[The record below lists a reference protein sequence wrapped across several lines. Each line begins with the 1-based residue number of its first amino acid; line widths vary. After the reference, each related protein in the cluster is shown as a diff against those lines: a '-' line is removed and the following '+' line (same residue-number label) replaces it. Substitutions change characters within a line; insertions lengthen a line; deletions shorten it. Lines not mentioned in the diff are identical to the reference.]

1 MGYFPSASK
10 LLGGRGLL
18 SAGKAP
24 EGKTTELVQTTG
36 VVLPQAATKQQTTML
51 VPYGM
56 LKSPT
61 RHFFSDGDGLW
72 GEHNPH
78 FGNQKQGDARW

>member
-1 MGYFPSASK
+1 MLRAHSK
-10 LLGGRGLL
+10 LTGQDLL
-18 SAGKAP
+18 AAGKRP
-24 EGKTTELVQTTG
+24 QQKMELVQTSA
-36 VVLPQAATKQQTTML
+36 VVLPKAACVQQKTML

-56 LKSPT
+56 LTTPT

-78 FGNQKQGDARW
+78 FGTQAQGDQRW